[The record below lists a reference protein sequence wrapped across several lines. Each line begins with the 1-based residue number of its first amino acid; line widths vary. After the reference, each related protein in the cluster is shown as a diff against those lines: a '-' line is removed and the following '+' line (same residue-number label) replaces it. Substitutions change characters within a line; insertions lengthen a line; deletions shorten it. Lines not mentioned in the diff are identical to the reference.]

1 MQVSESYFL
10 SLLKRLIFS
19 GVTAALTELVVSI
32 DYFCL
37 RCFMKLH
44 ILLSLDFV
52 KHFVVSLAEEFLI
65 ITKILHWKTFFQKII
80 SEAYAGPSNK

>member
-1 MQVSESYFL
+1 MQVSKSYFL

-37 RCFMKLH
+37 WCFMKLY
-44 ILLSLDFV
+44 ILLLSDFV
-52 KHFVVSLAEEFLI
+52 KLFVFSLAEEFLI
-65 ITKILHWKTFFQKII
+65 ITKILHWKTFFHKIL
-80 SEAYAGPSNK
+80 SKVYAGRSNK